1 MKSICVFCGSNTG
14 KEPVYLQAAKELGFL
29 LAEEKIRL
37 IYGGSDMGM
46 MGSVANAC
54 LDNGGEV
61 VGVIPRNLFDIE
73 ITHPKLTELK
83 VVETMHERK
92 ALMSELS
99 DGFIAMP
106 GGIGTLEETFE
117 IFTWIQLGIQLKPLG
132 LLNVAGFF
140 NKLRRFLEEVVEKGF
155 LLDQHLSMLLMEENA
170 QDLMKSMAA
179 NKPQKIKK
187 WVN

>member
-1 MKSICVFCGSNTG
+1 MKSICIFCGSNMG
-14 KEPVYLQAAKELGFL
+14 KDPVYQQGAKELGFL
-29 LAEEKIRL
+29 LAEKKIRL

-46 MGSVANAC
+46 MGTVADAC
-54 LDNGGEV
+54 LKNGGEA

-73 ITHPKLTELK
+73 ISHPNLTDLK
-83 VVETMHERK
+83 VVDTMHERK

-117 IFTWIQLGIQLKPLG
+117 ILTWIQLGIQLKPLG
-132 LLNVAGFF
+132 LLNIAGFF
-140 NKLRRFLEEVVEKGF
+140 DPLRLFLENVVEKGF

-170 QDLMKSMAA
+170 QDLLSSMAV
-179 NKPQKIKK
+179 NKPIKIKK
-187 WVN
+187 WIN